1 MPKPTTLPVKQSPL
15 AVAEAEIRTLTKR
28 GAALEA
34 RRDHAADALA
44 KASAARRR
52 ILVDHDEPDA
62 ATLADADR
70 AVREATDTE
79 AASRDALRE
88 IEDRLGQLRRDVASM
103 VEAEQRATQALQ
115 LEAAAT
121 AVDDAVVR
129 MRHAATLLGQAQ
141 ADLAAV
147 IEEANVSPA
156 YAPPTSNPDQHWR
169 TFLGTTTY
177 VLDGEVRAFPE
188 ALPAAEVAERITAH
202 IVSAVMPTCAVSSL
216 QEIEAPHF
224 NGTSVLTLMP
234 IADEATLAAVLS
246 APIRLAAAA
255 MRQPVK
261 ASA

>member
-1 MPKPTTLPVKQSPL
+1 MPKSNPLPVKQTPL
-15 AVAEAEIRTLTKR
+15 DVARAEIVTLSKR
-28 GAALEA
+28 AAALEA

-52 ILVDHDEPDA
+52 LLVDHDEPA
-62 ATLADADR
+62 PTALADADR
-70 AVREATDTE
+70 AVREATDAE

-88 IEDRLGQLRRDVASM
+88 IEDRLAQLRREVARM
-103 VEAEQRATQALQ
+103 IEAEQRATQALQ

-121 AVDDAVVR
+121 AVDDVVAR
-129 MRHAATLLGQAQ
+129 MRHAAGLLGQAQ

-147 IEEANVSPA
+147 IEEANVAPA
-156 YAPPTSNPDQHWR
+156 YAPPTSNPEQHWR

-188 ALPAAEVAERITAH
+188 ALPATEVAERITGH
-202 IVSAVMPTCAVSSL
+202 IVSSVMPSCAVSSL

-255 MRQPVK
+255 MRQPAKVP
-261 ASA
+261 A